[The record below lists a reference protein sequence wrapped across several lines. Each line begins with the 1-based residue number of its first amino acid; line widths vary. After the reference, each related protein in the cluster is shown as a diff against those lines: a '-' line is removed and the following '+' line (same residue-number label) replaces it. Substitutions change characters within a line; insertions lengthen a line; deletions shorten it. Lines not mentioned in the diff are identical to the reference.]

1 MNNSAATI
9 FLSGIKDTKGLYRLI
24 DQLESITKEL
34 YHNQDGTIT
43 QKLRGK
49 MLSSIEA
56 IFAWLEQNNLEPQG
70 DGEQKTFIE
79 EIISN
84 LRKIPQVKITLAFEP
99 DDLFT
104 SKLNDQISSLV
115 GQKIIL
121 DIDVNHHIVGG
132 VVLEYQGKH
141 HDYSVEPR
149 VNSYL
154 KEKLDDFFDS
164 ASVGEMK

>member
-1 MNNSAATI
+1 MNNSVGQI

-43 QKLRGK
+43 QKLKGK
-49 MLSSIEA
+49 LLSSIEA
-56 IFAWLEQNNLEPQG
+56 IFAWLEQNNLEPKG
-70 DGEQKTFIE
+70 DGEQKAFIE
-79 EIISN
+79 ELVSY
-84 LRKIPQVKITLAFEP
+84 LKKIPQVKITLAFEP

-104 SKLNDQISSLV
+104 AKLNDQISNLV

-154 KEKLDDFFDS
+154 KEKLGNLFNSTS
-164 ASVGEMK
+164 AGDGR